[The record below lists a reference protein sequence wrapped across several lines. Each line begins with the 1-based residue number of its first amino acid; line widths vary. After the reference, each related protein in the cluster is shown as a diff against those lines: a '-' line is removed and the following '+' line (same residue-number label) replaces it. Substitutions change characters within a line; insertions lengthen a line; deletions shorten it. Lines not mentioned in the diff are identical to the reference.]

1 MTFAYELKRMKLTIC
16 GQSAHKVM
24 ASLVSTSLVL
34 FTAMT
39 SWSVGEIFTSSDKIL
54 ELANRETVLLDA
66 LQMYINAEYNNLKA
80 LSG

>member
-1 MTFAYELKRMKLTIC
+1 MTFARELKRMKLTIC

-66 LQMYINAEYNNLKA
+66 LQMYINAEYDNLKA

>member
-1 MTFAYELKRMKLTIC
+1 MTFARELKRMKLTIC
-16 GQSAHKVM
+16 GQSAHKLM

-66 LQMYINAEYNNLKA
+66 LQMYINAEYDNLKA